1 MAWPLRLHPQQIAE
15 AIRDQLEKP
24 MASPRPQ
31 PQPVPTWPLYEVPRR
46 DAASP
51 YTAESNQVVE
61 DMVSVLSSSNHG
73 STAEALAFLR
83 QVYPKYPLTL
93 RLAALV
99 VYSKMSPFGPAGA
112 GDNRVN

>member
-1 MAWPLRLHPQQIAE
+1 MVFARRNTEPAE
-15 AIRDQLEKP
+15 
-24 MASPRPQ
+24 S
-31 PQPVPTWPLYEVPRR
+31 WPLYEVPRQ

-51 YTAESNQVVE
+51 YTSDSSHIIE
-61 DMVSVLSSSNHG
+61 DMVSVLSANRHG

-99 VYSKMSPFGPAGA
+99 VHSKNAPMFEADA
-112 GDNRVN
+112 REQVAAE

>member
-1 MAWPLRLHPQQIAE
+1 MAFVRRQTEPAE
-15 AIRDQLEKP
+15 
-24 MASPRPQ
+24 S
-31 PQPVPTWPLYEVPRR
+31 WPLYEVPRR

-51 YTAESNQVVE
+51 YTSDSSRIIE
-61 DMVSVLSSSNHG
+61 DMVAVLSESRHG

-99 VYSKMSPFGPAGA
+99 VHSKTAPMLAPETAAREPALA
-112 GDNRVN
+112 D